1 MTLLIMIMFVLLN
14 NLFKRSNRI
23 VIVQKNFLRKVNI
36 IKFLL
41 RKSNRIVLVNIQKN
55 FLRKV
60 NIIKFLLLYKMVA
73 DNTQGLKER
82 FLRRNKGYCH
92 NYNDLWGM
100 LVFLRYSYLRIMDP
114 VFSLMK
120 CFLCLNCEEGI

>member
-23 VIVQKNFLRKVNI
+23 VIVQKNFLKKVNI

-82 FLRRNKGYCH
+82 SLRRNKGYCH
-92 NYNDLWGM
+92 NYNDLWDM